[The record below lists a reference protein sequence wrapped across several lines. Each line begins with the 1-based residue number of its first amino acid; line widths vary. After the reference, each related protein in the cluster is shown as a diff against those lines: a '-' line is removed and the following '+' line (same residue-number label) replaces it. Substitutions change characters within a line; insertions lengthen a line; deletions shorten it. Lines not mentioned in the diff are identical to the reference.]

1 MLSQIYAQGEPTQ
14 KGTPAT
20 SATDLERLVQG
31 YRLFA
36 KTEGKSQK
44 TIAIVCSS
52 VSYLEG
58 FLSSEGLPTDAA
70 LIGPPQI
77 RAFIL
82 HLQQK
87 KCFSGHRFTKVQ
99 EKGLSGHTI
108 NCYLRSIR
116 SFWSWLA
123 SEGLVNSNP
132 FAKLKIPKAPRKIIP
147 TFVEAQIGQ
156 LLGTIDI
163 RTPEGYRDQAIIL
176 TLLDTALR
184 VSELAGVT
192 LDDLRLEEGT
202 VKVLGKG
209 NKERLV
215 PIGRRVQRAL
225 WHYISRYRPEPEQP
239 KCKLLFLTSEGLPLT
254 KDRIQKMMAQRG
266 RKAGIK
272 GVRCSPH
279 TLRHTAAISFLRNG
293 GNVFSLQRLLGHS
306 SLEMTRRYCE
316 VADVDVKN
324 AHMTASP
331 VDNLELKLLVKCPS
345 HRASHGVK

>member
-1 MLSQIYAQGEPTQ
+1 MLSQISQQGKQ
-14 KGTPAT
+14 GKQAAPAT
-20 SATDLERLVQG
+20 SATDLERLLQG

-36 KTEGKSQK
+36 KTEGKSER
-44 TIAIVCSS
+44 TIAIVVSS
-52 VSYLEG
+52 VTYLER
-58 FLSSEGLPTDAA
+58 FLSSEGLARDAA
-70 LIGPPQI
+70 LIGPSQI

-82 HLQQK
+82 HLQCK
-87 KCFSGHRFTKVQ
+87 KCFSYHRFTKPQ

-116 SFWSWLA
+116 SFWSWLVREELVEA
-123 SEGLVNSNP
+123 SP
-132 FAKLKIPKAPRKIIP
+132 FARVRIPKCPRKVIP
-147 TFVEAQIGQ
+147 TFSNDQIGQ
-156 LLGTIDI
+156 LLATMDTS
-163 RTPEGYRDQAIIL
+163 TPEGCRDQAIIL

-184 VSELAGVT
+184 VSELAGTT

-202 VKVLGKG
+202 IKVLGKG

-215 PIGRRVQRAL
+215 PIGKKVQRAL

-239 KCKLLFLTSEGLPLT
+239 KCKLLFLTREGMPLT
-254 KDRIQKMMAQRG
+254 KDRIEKMMAGYG
-266 RKAGIK
+266 RRAAIK

-324 AHMTASP
+324 AHITASP
-331 VDNLELKLLVKCPS
+331 VDNLALKLSGP
-345 HRASHGVK
+345 RARAKT

>member
-1 MLSQIYAQGEPTQ
+1 LLSQISQQGKQ
-14 KGTPAT
+14 GKQAAPAT
-20 SATDLERLVQG
+20 SATDLERLLQG

-36 KTEGKSQK
+36 KTEGKSER
-44 TIAIVCSS
+44 TIAIVVSS
-52 VSYLEG
+52 VTYLER

-70 LIGPPQI
+70 LIGPSEI

-82 HLQQK
+82 HLLHK
-87 KCFSGHRFTKVQ
+87 RCFSCHRFTKPQ
-99 EKGLSGHTI
+99 DKGLSGHTI
-108 NCYLRSIR
+108 NCYLRSVR

-123 SEGLVNSNP
+123 SEGLVSSHP
-132 FAKLKIPKAPRKIIP
+132 FDKLKIPKAPRKVIP

-163 RTPEGYRDQAIIL
+163 STPEGYRDQAIIL

-184 VSELAGVT
+184 VSELAGIT

-215 PIGRRVQRAL
+215 PIGKKVQRAL

-239 KCKLLFLTSEGLPLT
+239 KCKLLFLTREGTPLN

-293 GNVFSLQRLLGHS
+293 GDVFSLQRLLGHS

-324 AHMTASP
+324 AHLTASP
-331 VDNLELKLLVKCPS
+331 VDNLALRLNRPS
-345 HRASHGVK
+345 GKACSTCK